1 MKRLLLSDFYHF
13 LNEPLIK
20 FREET
25 IDGKTF
31 VIVAYTYLDD
41 KLFNFPLSQET
52 RGMTF
57 LKETGECVSFPFPK
71 FFNIGEKEYTLPQ
84 NLPWDKPYLIT
95 EKLDGSMLV
104 PVLINEDKVLFKSK
118 KTFFSDVAIAANK
131 NMTKEI
137 ERFSLFITKLKM
149 TPIFEYTSPE
159 NKIVLDYGNKPKF
172 TLLAIRNISDGSYVC
187 RKDLEEMAE
196 FYNIPLVSTF
206 TSVSFEY
213 MKDKIK
219 EEKNIEGYVIHFLE
233 NDLFVKYKTD
243 WYNKLHRINTDI
255 RHRDIAEM
263 VISETLDDFK
273 AMCILAGKDIQPLLE
288 IETQVLN
295 EIKSLER
302 ELDIITSHLHFMSFK
317 DIANIYKDH
326 SMFGLIMQSV
336 RNKTPDIK
344 GFWVKNYLKNYS
356 LISIYNEN
364 F

>member
-1 MKRLLLSDFYHF
+1 
-13 LNEPLIK
+13 
-20 FREET
+20 
-25 IDGKTF
+25 
-31 VIVAYTYLDD
+31 
-41 KLFNFPLSQET
+41 
-52 RGMTF
+52 
-57 LKETGECVSFPFPK
+57 
-71 FFNIGEKEYTLPQ
+71 
-84 NLPWDKPYLIT
+84 
-95 EKLDGSMLV
+95 
-104 PVLINEDKVLFKSK
+104 
-118 KTFFSDVAIAANK
+118 
-131 NMTKEI
+131 MTKEI